1 MAGQRIKERGMN
13 QSSKKK
19 QKKIYQTSE
28 EMTDQSDKDNQ
39 AKSKKL
45 CFDNGLTNMQSFPV
59 FLKNKVQ
66 LEMVSEKVFFFFWK

>member
-13 QSSKKK
+13 QSSQK
-19 QKKIYQTSE
+19 KKIYQTSE
-28 EMTDQSDKDNQ
+28 VMTDQSDKDNQ

-59 FLKNKVQ
+59 FLKKMKCN
-66 LEMVSEKVFFFFWK
+66 